1 MLSVLNAGKKRIGT
15 VFRSGILL
23 YWFTFLFNGLEGW
36 KAISTNKSPNF
47 LYLCIYVLTIY
58 LHLPLSKQDYKL
70 ICYNI
75 QINEANS
82 YAKFGISSFFKQ
94 PFNKIPLGIIILV
107 MLYGLPKQRTKRE
120 TKLWWSFSILTGMKK
135 KSAQGYSK
143 NHTSSDVL

>member
-1 MLSVLNAGKKRIGT
+1 M
-15 VFRSGILL
+15 
-23 YWFTFLFNGLEGW
+23 
-36 KAISTNKSPNF
+36 
-47 LYLCIYVLTIY
+47 LTIY

-70 ICYNI
+70 IRYNI

-107 MLYGLPKQRTKRE
+107 ILYGLPKQRTKRE

-135 KSAQGYSK
+135 INLLKTTVRIILLVMFYKQGKS
-143 NHTSSDVL
+143 